1 MPADDGEGP
10 RSLPA
15 TIRAVVANRDPELL
29 LWALR
34 EAQQVLAA
42 RFYLR
47 GCTRVGAFT
56 RLSGHPP
63 HVANKG
69 TLVIGDR
76 VRIRATLLPIELA
89 TMPGATLLIG
99 ERTYINYGVSIVA
112 HESVSIGRRCLIG
125 PYVNIQDNDWHDIV
139 DRTRKPS
146 SKPVTIEDNV
156 WLGTR
161 VIVLP
166 GVTIGHDAV
175 IGAGAVV
182 SRSIPPRSI
191 AVGNP
196 AHVLRTF

>member
-1 MPADDGEGP
+1 MLASGDP
-10 RSLPA
+10 R
-15 TIRAVVANRDPELL
+15 LL
-29 LWALR
+29 LWAAR
-34 EAQQVLAA
+34 EAQQILAA

-63 HVANKG
+63 HVSNKG

-76 VRIRATLLPIELA
+76 VRISASLLPIELA

-99 ERTYINYGVSIVA
+99 DRTFLNYGVSIVA
-112 HESVSIGRRCLIG
+112 HESISIGHRCLIG
-125 PYVNIQDNDWHDIV
+125 PYVNIQDNDWHDIL
-139 DRTRKPS
+139 DRSITPS
-146 SKPVTIEDNV
+146 SKPVIIEDNV

-175 IGAGAVV
+175 VGAGAVV

-196 AHVLRTF
+196 ARVLRTF

>member
-1 MPADDGEGP
+1 MPADENDRS
-10 RSLPA
+10 RSLPN
-15 TIRAVVANRDPELL
+15 TIRHVLTSGNPRLL
-29 LWALR
+29 LWAIR
-34 EAQQVLAA
+34 EARQTLTA

-56 RLSGHPP
+56 RVSGHRP
-63 HVANKG
+63 HISNKG

-76 VRIRATLLPIELA
+76 VRIRASLLPIELA
-89 TMPGATLLIG
+89 TMPGATLVIG
-99 ERTYINYGVSIVA
+99 ERTFLNYGVSIVA
-112 HESVSIGRRCLIG
+112 HESISIGHRCLIG
-125 PYVNIQDNDWHDIV
+125 PYVNIQDNDWHDIL
-139 DRTRKPS
+139 DRSHTPA
-146 SKPVTIEDNV
+146 SKPVIIEDDV

-175 IGAGAVV
+175 VGAGAVV

-196 AHVLRTF
+196 ARVLRTF